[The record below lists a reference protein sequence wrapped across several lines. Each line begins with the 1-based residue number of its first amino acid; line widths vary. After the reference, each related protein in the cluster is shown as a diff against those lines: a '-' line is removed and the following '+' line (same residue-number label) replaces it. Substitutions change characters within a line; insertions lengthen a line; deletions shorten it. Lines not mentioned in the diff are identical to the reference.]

1 MFGSREKRAERL
13 IERGQEA
20 SALFDAAGM
29 VWHGRKLQ
37 KLRHSFGFELEARG
51 HYLAARPE
59 RALEVLNQGIDRAPV
74 AWRLH
79 LTKAEM
85 LIDLGRYDEADTT
98 LEIARE
104 LSGAPLTEIACQRAL
119 IRLRRSQFEEALSLL
134 PDLTDSADLTNLVV
148 LEYRVAALLNLNRAE
163 ECRQLIERAAGFAR
177 DYTADEQR
185 SRWLVCRARVEAV
198 EQDPAAEATALEAAR
213 LDPSN
218 EEACEILRR
227 QRGIRSPDL
236 RCWQVVAHVS
246 KKADQSRGFY
256 ATFLCNA
263 ENLVQ
268 ADADIRE
275 VLNLDDGDFF
285 ELDESGRF
293 NATDEFRGVVRQEPG
308 RTYYE
313 GSE

>member
-20 SALFDAAGM
+20 AANFDALRMIWYGY
-29 VWHGRKLQ
+29 KLQ
-37 KLRHSFGFELEARG
+37 KLRHSYGFELEARA
-51 HYLAARPE
+51 HFLEE
-59 RALEVLNQGIDRAPV
+59 RHQESINVLDRGIAKAPS

-85 LIDLGRYDEADTT
+85 LIDLGRYDEADTA
-98 LEIARE
+98 LEIAQE

-119 IRLRRSQFEEALSLL
+119 IRLRRRQFEEALSLL
-134 PDLTDSADLTNLVV
+134 PDVTDTADLTNLVV
-148 LEYRVAALLNLNRAE
+148 LEYRLSALLNLNRTE
-163 ECRQLIERAAGFAR
+163 ECRHLIEQASRFAP
-177 DYTADEQR
+177 DYTAAEQQ
-185 SRWLVCRARVEAV
+185 SRWLVCRARVEAM
-198 EQDPAAEATALEAAR
+198 EQNPAAEATALEAAR
-213 LDPSN
+213 LDPSS
-218 EEACEILRR
+218 EDACEILRS

-236 RCWQVVAHVS
+236 KCWQVVAHVS

-275 VLNLDDGDFF
+275 VLNLDDSNFF
-285 ELDESGRF
+285 ELDESGSF
-293 NATDEFRGVVRQEPG
+293 KATDEFRGVIRQKPG
-308 RTYYE
+308 RTLYTA
-313 GSE
+313 